1 MTFLSSWKSNQW
13 SKKKENVHNFTA
25 SPPSNLSK
33 SSLDC
38 KCPQKEGKCVVLRD
52 DEAHRNYHPGDSY
65 WFSWFSAI
73 QLSRI
78 TFLVY
83 NVLVATEPL
92 GYGSPSIRD
101 VLPLELF
108 TCLWLVSPQA
118 PAVERLFS
126 LPSAMVQQ
134 FDFIKHFLI
143 STPFSNWCSLC
154 CARSNFCL
162 VQDTKIVT
170 QRPNSRT
177 LGFLFS
183 SSWWISLLVKKS
195 NFLLVS
201 ENSRNRGSI
210 LSYMTG
216 AYYHI
221 YVNAVQDK

>member
-1 MTFLSSWKSNQW
+1 MSSYSNYVYVLELYILLWFLLTFIIFCNMIVQAESLS
-13 SKKKENVHNFTA
+13 TTR
-25 SPPSNLSK
+25 
-33 SSLDC
+33 C
-38 KCPQKEGKCVVLRD
+38 
-52 DEAHRNYHPGDSY
+52 Y
-65 WFSWFSAI
+65 I
-73 QLSRI
+73 
-78 TFLVY
+78 
-83 NVLVATEPL
+83 LVATGPC
-92 GYGSPSIRD
+92 GSLSIRD

-177 LGFLFS
+177 PFS
-183 SSWWISLLVKKS
+183 KSLERNQIVWQLSTWTRVKMWS
-195 NFLLVS
+195 NYPLT
-201 ENSRNRGSI
+201 RA
-210 LSYMTG
+210 TC
-216 AYYHI
+216 
-221 YVNAVQDK
+221 

>member
-1 MTFLSSWKSNQW
+1 MIVQAESLS
-13 SKKKENVHNFTA
+13 TTR
-25 SPPSNLSK
+25 
-33 SSLDC
+33 C
-38 KCPQKEGKCVVLRD
+38 
-52 DEAHRNYHPGDSY
+52 Y
-65 WFSWFSAI
+65 I
-73 QLSRI
+73 
-78 TFLVY
+78 
-83 NVLVATEPL
+83 LVATGPC
-92 GYGSPSIRD
+92 GSLSIRD

-183 SSWWISLLVKKS
+183 SSWWISLLVKKKQ
-195 NFLLVS
+195 LLTCVWKFS
-201 ENSRNRGSI
+201 EQGLHIIIYDRRI
-210 LSYMTG
+210 LSHRWMLYKINKSVKRLNPVFSLVVPG
-216 AYYHI
+216 GS
-221 YVNAVQDK
+221 

>member
-1 MTFLSSWKSNQW
+1 MILQAESLS
-13 SKKKENVHNFTA
+13 TTR
-25 SPPSNLSK
+25 
-33 SSLDC
+33 C
-38 KCPQKEGKCVVLRD
+38 
-52 DEAHRNYHPGDSY
+52 Y
-65 WFSWFSAI
+65 I
-73 QLSRI
+73 
-78 TFLVY
+78 
-83 NVLVATEPL
+83 LVATGPC
-92 GYGSPSIRD
+92 GSLSIRD

-177 LGFLFS
+177 HFLQFLVNLAPCKKKQLLTCVWKFS
-183 SSWWISLLVKKS
+183 D
-195 NFLLVS
+195 
-201 ENSRNRGSI
+201 RGSI

>member
-1 MTFLSSWKSNQW
+1 MSSY
-13 SKKKENVHNFTA
+13 
-25 SPPSNLSK
+25 SNLLCICIRVVYSTVI
-33 SSLDC
+33 SINFHHFLQYDC
-38 KCPQKEGKCVVLRD
+38 TGRV
-52 DEAHRNYHPGDSY
+52 
-65 WFSWFSAI
+65 F
-73 QLSRI
+73 
-78 TFLVY
+78 VY
-83 NVLVATEPL
+83 NKMLHPC
-92 GYGSPSIRD
+92 GYWTSSTGPCGSLSIRD

-177 LGFLFS
+177 HFLQF
-183 SSWWISLLVKKS
+183 LVNLAPCKKS
-195 NFLLVS
+195 NSLLVS
-201 ENSRNRGSI
+201 ENSQ
-210 LSYMTG
+210 TG
-216 AYYHI
+216 APYYHI
-221 YVNAVQDK
+221 WQAHIIT